1 MAAPASRVRE
11 ARQAV
16 SPARQ
21 AVSPVRQAASPA
33 RQAESPVRQAV
44 SPARQAVSPARQA
57 VSPVRQ
63 AASPARAQPEAPDQW
78 SLRIQ
83 GSAMRAELEVQV
95 LPEPRAVAQGLV
107 QVQELLPVLV
117 RAPVPALRRAL
128 ALVRTPRPVQRL
140 AQAPVVAVVAAASA
154 HPSCSWRVRRES
166 P

>member
-1 MAAPASRVRE
+1 VRE

-33 RQAESPVRQAV
+33 RQAVSPVRQAV
-44 SPARQAVSPARQA
+44 SPARQAVSPAL
-57 VSPVRQ
+57 Q

-128 ALVRTPRPVQRL
+128 ALALVRTPRPVQRL